1 MTNNKQSQKNDLS
14 TKASETKTGAAA
26 KLTWFV
32 VVVFL
37 ISGIGA
43 LVWYGQRLMLSFD
56 ESLNQTTKQIEA
68 TASALSENNQVI
80 DSIITDQKKMTD
92 FFKTQVTILEQLQN
106 KSITQQQ
113 ILTDLQNQ
121 VALIPSVPTDDRNNW
136 LVSQAK
142 YFLTMAQAELSLFG
156 NQTSAQSALRS
167 AQRSIQLLPGRYLLI
182 NQAIELALS
191 KLDPEGSTIKKNQI
205 IARLQNVDSSF
216 VLLLSNKINMN
227 QIEKQSTT
235 KKTFGL
241 VLRAAG
247 TKITKAIEEL
257 IIVRTDGDA
266 RSLKLSKTQ
275 EQIMKSMVSLNLNM
289 ARIAILQNNDDQFQS
304 SLEDCEELIKQTLS
318 INTTG
323 ITEQPPGVVKL
334 LNEFKQLKDFRLK
347 PIIPEIQDAITL
359 LEEVDSS

>member
-68 TASALSENNQVI
+68 TASALSKNNQVM
-80 DSIITDQKKMTD
+80 DSIIADQENMTD
-92 FFKTQVTILEQLQN
+92 FFKTQTTILEQLQN
-106 KSITQQQ
+106 KIITQQK
-113 ILTDLQNQ
+113 IITDLQNQ
-121 VALIPSVPTDDRNNW
+121 VALIPSVPVDDQNNW
-136 LVSQAK
+136 LVNQAK
-142 YFLTMAQAELSLFG
+142 YFLTIAQAELSLFG

-191 KLDPEGSTIKKNQI
+191 KLDPKGSTIKKNQI

-216 VLLLSNKINMN
+216 VLLLSNKSNMN

-241 VLRAAG
+241 VLRTAG
-247 TKITKAIEEL
+247 KKITKAIEEL
-257 IIVRTDGDA
+257 IIVRTDGDTRA
-266 RSLKLSKTQ
+266 LKLSKTQ

-289 ARIAILQNNDDQFQS
+289 ARIAILQSNDDQFQS
-304 SLEDCEELIKQTLS
+304 SLDDCEELIKQILG
-318 INTTG
+318 INTAS
-323 ITEQPPGVVKL
+323 ITEQSPGVIEL
-334 LNEFKQLKDFRLK
+334 LNGFKQLKDFRLK
-347 PIIPEIQDAITL
+347 PSIPEIQDAITL
-359 LEEVDSS
+359 LEEVNPS

>member
-68 TASALSENNQVI
+68 TASALSKNNQVM
-80 DSIITDQKKMTD
+80 DSIIADQENMTD
-92 FFKTQVTILEQLQN
+92 FFKTQTTILEQLQN
-106 KSITQQQ
+106 KIITQQK
-113 ILTDLQNQ
+113 IITDLQNQ
-121 VALIPSVPTDDRNNW
+121 VALIPSVPVDDQNNW
-136 LVSQAK
+136 LVNQAK
-142 YFLTMAQAELSLFG
+142 YFLTIAQAELSLFG

-191 KLDPEGSTIKKNQI
+191 KLDPKGSTIKKNQI

-216 VLLLSNKINMN
+216 VLLLSNKSNMN

-241 VLRAAG
+241 VLRTAG
-247 TKITKAIEEL
+247 KKITKAIEEL
-257 IIVRTDGDA
+257 IIVRTDGDTRA
-266 RSLKLSKTQ
+266 LKLSKTQ

-289 ARIAILQNNDDQFQS
+289 ARIAILQSNDDQFQS
-304 SLEDCEELIKQTLS
+304 SLDDCEELIKQILG
-318 INTTG
+318 INTAS
-323 ITEQPPGVVKL
+323 ITEQSPGVIEL
-334 LNEFKQLKDFRLK
+334 LNGFKQLKDFRLK
-347 PIIPEIQDAITL
+347 PSIPEIQDAIIL
-359 LEEVDSS
+359 LEEVNPS

>member
-1 MTNNKQSQKNDLS
+1 MTTNQSSQKGDLP
-14 TKASETKTGAAA
+14 TKAPEKKTGVVSKFA
-26 KLTWFV
+26 WFV
-32 VVVFL
+32 ILVLL
-37 ISGIGA
+37 ISGIGTSF
-43 LVWYGQRLMLSFD
+43 WYGQRLILSFD
-56 ESLNQTTKQIEA
+56 ESLNQTTKQFEA
-68 TASALSENNQVI
+68 TASALSENNQVL
-80 DSIITDQKKMTD
+80 DSIMTDQENMAG
-92 FFKTQVTILEQLQN
+92 FFKAQATILEQLQN
-106 KSITQQQ
+106 KSMTQQEL
-113 ILTDLQNQ
+113 LTDLQNQ
-121 VALIPSVPTDDRNNW
+121 VALIPSVPADDRNNW
-136 LVSQAK
+136 LISQAK
-142 YFLTMAQAELSLFG
+142 YFLTMAQAELLLFG
-156 NQTSAQSALRS
+156 NQASAQSALRS
-167 AQRSIQLLPGRYLLI
+167 ALQSIQLLPDRYLAI
-182 NQAIELALS
+182 NQAIKLALS

-205 IARLQNVDSSF
+205 IGRLQNIDRSF

-227 QIEKQSTT
+227 QMEKQSTT

-266 RSLKLSKTQ
+266 RSLKLSKAQ

>member
-1 MTNNKQSQKNDLS
+1 MTNNKQSQKNDIS

-68 TASALSENNQVI
+68 TASALSKNNQVM
-80 DSIITDQKKMTD
+80 DSIIADQENMTD
-92 FFKTQVTILEQLQN
+92 FFKTQTTILEQLQN
-106 KSITQQQ
+106 KIITQQK
-113 ILTDLQNQ
+113 IITDLQNQ
-121 VALIPSVPTDDRNNW
+121 VALIPSVPVDDQNNW
-136 LVSQAK
+136 LVNQAK
-142 YFLTMAQAELSLFG
+142 YFLTIAQAELSLFG

-191 KLDPEGSTIKKNQI
+191 KLDPEGSIIKKNQI

-216 VLLLSNKINMN
+216 VFLLSNKINMN
-227 QIEKQSTT
+227 QIEEQSTT
-235 KKTFGL
+235 KKTFDL
-241 VLRAAG
+241 MLRAAG

-257 IIVRTDGDA
+257 IIVRTDGDT

-289 ARIAILQNNDDQFQS
+289 ARIAILQSNDDQFQS
-304 SLEDCEELIKQTLS
+304 SLDGCEELIKQTLG
-318 INTTG
+318 INAAG
-323 ITEQPPGVVKL
+323 ITEQPPGVIEL
-334 LNEFKQLKDFRLK
+334 LNELKQLKDFRLK
-347 PIIPEIQDAITL
+347 PSISEIQDAITL
-359 LEEVDSS
+359 LEAVDSL

>member
-14 TKASETKTGAAA
+14 TKASETKTRAAA
-26 KLTWFV
+26 KLAWFV

-37 ISGIGA
+37 ISGIGS

-113 ILTDLQNQ
+113 ILTDLKNQ
-121 VALIPSVPTDDRNNW
+121 VALIPSVPADDRNNW

-216 VLLLSNKINMN
+216 VLLLSNKSNMN

-241 VLRAAG
+241 VLRTAG
-247 TKITKAIEEL
+247 KKITKAIEEL
-257 IIVRTDGDA
+257 IIVRTDGDTRA
-266 RSLKLSKTQ
+266 LKLSKTQ

-289 ARIAILQNNDDQFQS
+289 ARIAILQSNDDQFQS
-304 SLEDCEELIKQTLS
+304 SLDDCEELIKQILG
-318 INTTG
+318 INTAS
-323 ITEQPPGVVKL
+323 ITEQSPGVIEL
-334 LNEFKQLKDFRLK
+334 LNGFKQLKDFRLK
-347 PIIPEIQDAITL
+347 PSIPEIQDAIIL
-359 LEEVDSS
+359 LEEVNPS

>member
-1 MTNNKQSQKNDLS
+1 MTNNKQSQKNDIS

-121 VALIPSVPTDDRNNW
+121 VALMPSVPADDRNNW
-136 LVSQAK
+136 LISQAK
-142 YFLTMAQAELSLFG
+142 
-156 NQTSAQSALRS
+156 
-167 AQRSIQLLPGRYLLI
+167 
-182 NQAIELALS
+182 
-191 KLDPEGSTIKKNQI
+191 
-205 IARLQNVDSSF
+205 
-216 VLLLSNKINMN
+216 
-227 QIEKQSTT
+227 
-235 KKTFGL
+235 
-241 VLRAAG
+241 
-247 TKITKAIEEL
+247 
-257 IIVRTDGDA
+257 
-266 RSLKLSKTQ
+266 
-275 EQIMKSMVSLNLNM
+275 
-289 ARIAILQNNDDQFQS
+289 
-304 SLEDCEELIKQTLS
+304 
-318 INTTG
+318 
-323 ITEQPPGVVKL
+323 
-334 LNEFKQLKDFRLK
+334 
-347 PIIPEIQDAITL
+347 
-359 LEEVDSS
+359 

>member
-68 TASALSENNQVI
+68 TASALSKNNQVM
-80 DSIITDQKKMTD
+80 DSIIADQENMTD
-92 FFKTQVTILEQLQN
+92 FFKTQTTILEQLQN
-106 KSITQQQ
+106 KIITQQK
-113 ILTDLQNQ
+113 IITDLQNQ
-121 VALIPSVPTDDRNNW
+121 VALIPSVPVDDQNNW
-136 LVSQAK
+136 LVNQAK
-142 YFLTMAQAELSLFG
+142 YFLTIAQAELSLFG

-191 KLDPEGSTIKKNQI
+191 KLDPKGSTIKKNQI

-216 VLLLSNKINMN
+216 VLLLSNKSNMN

-241 VLRAAG
+241 VLRTAG
-247 TKITKAIEEL
+247 KKITKAIEEL
-257 IIVRTDGDA
+257 IIVRTDGDTRA
-266 RSLKLSKTQ
+266 LKLSKTQ

-289 ARIAILQNNDDQFQS
+289 ARIAILQSNDDQFQS
-304 SLEDCEELIKQTLS
+304 SLDDCEELIKQILG
-318 INTTG
+318 INTAS
-323 ITEQPPGVVKL
+323 ITEQSPGVIEL

-347 PIIPEIQDAITL
+347 PSIPEIQDAIIL
-359 LEEVDSS
+359 LEEVNPS